1 MGKEIAISPSFTVS
15 LGALFDIPN
24 NARLEWAT
32 ELIGQLGWRG
42 TMVYRVAVLSTILLA
57 GAACTIP
64 LCAVGQK
71 AHPSTPTPKAQL
83 QKITPKVIFQGSC
96 KGNVVESDGKKV
108 ITSLTHPADQLAL
121 ARRLRAENPNWTLED
136 GLIWKTQLLSCDSV
150 QIIELDDYKTHTVI
164 EFLDASKKPV
174 LAFEGPLALHDV
186 GSTYVVATNILL
198 PDGKVFP
205 MQAAIQGPHC
215 EVYSSQPDFQHHSYK
230 DGPRLAAEA
239 KTTWASH
246 LIRMTC
252 GAWMTNRADGHITK
266 VNVDFNVMPPPPPVY
281 GVTAESPPSWLLAPH

>member
-1 MGKEIAISPSFTVS
+1 
-15 LGALFDIPN
+15 
-24 NARLEWAT
+24 
-32 ELIGQLGWRG
+32 
-42 TMVYRVAVLSTILLA
+42 MVYRVAVLSTILLA
-57 GAACTIP
+57 GATCTIP
-64 LCAVGQK
+64 LCTVGQK
-71 AHPSTPTPKAQL
+71 AQL
-83 QKITPKVIFQGSC
+83 PKITPKVIFQGSC
-96 KGNVVESDGKKV
+96 KGNVVESDGV
-108 ITSLTHPADQLAL
+108 QQVSQSPGSASVDPRQLQA
-121 ARRLRAENPNWTLED
+121 AYAKAKAMGMTLGE
-136 GLIWKTQLLSCDSV
+136 GWFLWKTQPLSCDSV

-164 EFLDASKKPV
+164 EFLDGSKKPV

-186 GSTYVVATNILL
+186 GSTYVAATNILL

-239 KTTWASH
+239 KATWASH

-252 GAWMTNRADGHITK
+252 GAWMTNPADGHITK

-281 GVTAESPPSWLLAPH
+281 GVTAEPPPSWLLAPH